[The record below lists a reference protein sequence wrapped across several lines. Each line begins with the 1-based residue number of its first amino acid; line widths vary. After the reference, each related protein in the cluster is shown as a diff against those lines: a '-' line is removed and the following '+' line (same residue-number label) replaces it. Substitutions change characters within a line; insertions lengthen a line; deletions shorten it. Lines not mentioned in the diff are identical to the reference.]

1 MSKMIRTIAAAA
13 LGFVAFSHSASA
25 QTDGAGVLA
34 SLFQKPQFRTERAAP
49 EQTREIVAAPQGYA
63 PGTIVVDTPNR
74 SLYLIGDNGVAMRYA
89 IGVARAGFEWGGQM
103 TIGRKAEWPSWTP
116 PAEMLKRR
124 PDLPKFMAG
133 GEDNPLGARAMYLY
147 SGGRDSIFR
156 IHGTNEEA
164 TIGEAVSSGCIRM
177 MNADV
182 VDLYSR
188 VKVGTRVIVLKDTG
202 RQQAAWATGGKPK
215 FR

>member
-1 MSKMIRTIAAAA
+1 MSKMIRSIAAAA
-13 LGFVAFSHSASA
+13 LGLAAFANSASA
-25 QTDGAGVLA
+25 QSDSVLA

-49 EQTREIVAAPQGYA
+49 QETREIVAAPRGYA
-63 PGTIVVDTPNR
+63 AGTILVDTPNR
-74 SLYLIGDNGVAMRYA
+74 SLFLIGDDGVAMRYA
-89 IGVARAGFEWGGQM
+89 IGVARAGFEWGGDM

-124 PDLPKFMAG
+124 PDLPRFMPG

-147 SGGRDSIFR
+147 NTAGRDSIFR

-202 RQQAAWATGGKPK
+202 RREAAWAMSSKPK
-215 FR
+215 F